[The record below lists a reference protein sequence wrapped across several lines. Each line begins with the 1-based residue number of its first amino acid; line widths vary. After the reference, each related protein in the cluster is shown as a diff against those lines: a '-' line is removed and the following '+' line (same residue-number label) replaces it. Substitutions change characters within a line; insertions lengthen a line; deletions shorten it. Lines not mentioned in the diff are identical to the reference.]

1 MFVLWF
7 VIRRVDYYF
16 LYKLNF
22 IFIENLNLRKIE
34 IIDEWKLVMNLSLI
48 FVKSDDLGVFIDFFV
63 FYLKEIFVEDI
74 SKDDMDKGEG
84 EKEEKV
90 ILYSKN

>member
-48 FVKSDDLGVFIDFFV
+48 FVKSDDLGVVIDFFV